1 MTMRLFFFNFFFV
14 RKRRKGDAGI
24 AVENECDISN
34 FLITPRGAN
43 DLRVASLRISL
54 VLTRISPFFSYPSY
68 VLPVTRRRFHSLL
81 QSALPSNSSAI
92 SHQAA
97 IREPLLYLLLR
108 YRWTLSLDTYNTK
121 VGRELH
127 VKTGEKDTLALQYP
141 PRNLMYFFYPSRKDE
156 KKKKFHEIVDFR
168 RLQFTCILGEFF
180 FFLIELKLTKIFFN
194 GSLAETTRGLRA
206 GVLENNSRRGWR
218 YRTEDKLIFFRP
230 STHLLVKFTLGQLVV
245 CAF

>member
-206 GVLENNSRRGWR
+206 GVLENNSRRG
-218 YRTEDKLIFFRP
+218 
-230 STHLLVKFTLGQLVV
+230 
-245 CAF
+245 